1 MRVASFFTTIALGYV
16 VQGRTLNLVGRTDT
30 WSIGQTDQG
39 ITNLCDTSTFK
50 PETSSE
56 LPLAEDCEK
65 LVDNLNSHKTRIF
78 FFWNKA
84 MGKAVND
91 DGSYLSFAPVG
102 TCAFAAMVSDDGT
115 AHTAISWGD
124 AANIIRDSIHDH
136 STNGGKQVRTSG
148 SMQCAA
154 NLVKD
159 GGIWQNWDP
168 TKTGKRTVS
177 WQIYK
182 PGDNSVKI
190 AETAVPYG

>member
-16 VQGRTLNLVGRTDT
+16 VQGRTLNLVGRDDNT
-30 WSIGQTDQG
+30 WGLGQTDLG
-39 ITNLCDTSTFK
+39 TTNLCDTSTFK

-65 LVDNLNSHKTRIF
+65 LVDNLSSHKTHLWF
-78 FFWNKA
+78 FYNS
-84 MGKAVND
+84 GKGKPVD
-91 DGSYLSFAPVG
+91 DGSYWSFSQVG
-102 TCAFAAMVSDDGT
+102 TCAFAAKVSDDGT

-124 AANIIRDSIHDH
+124 AANIVRDSIHNH

-154 NLVKD
+154 TTDKC
-159 GGIWQNWDP
+159 GICLKWDP
-168 TKTGKRTVS
+168 SKTGKRTIS
-177 WQIYK
+177 WQVYK

-190 AETAVPYG
+190 SETATAF